1 MSEVSYGM
9 QCKDAFSYLEDS
21 LKQLELRE
29 NKLRSFPIAIQ
40 VLSHLE
46 SLDLFGNEIKTVPDD
61 LTFYLQSSLKR
72 LKRLTLNYINCTCDF
87 GKTDFATWIRS
98 HAIKGVTCKTPHRLF
113 GKDISVTPIE
123 EFSKAIAYI
132 SKDAFSYLEDSLKQ
146 LELRENK
153 LRSFPIAIQVLSHL
167 ESLDLFGNEIK
178 TVPDDLTFY
187 LQSSLK
193 RLKRL
198 TLNYINCTC
207 DFGKTDFA
215 TWIRSH
221 AIKGVTCKTPHRL
234 FGKDISVTPIEEFC
248 EYVSNSGH
256 K

>member
-1 MSEVSYGM
+1 MYS
-9 QCKDAFSYLEDS
+9 
-21 LKQLELRE
+21 
-29 NKLRSFPIAIQ
+29 
-40 VLSHLE
+40 
-46 SLDLFGNEIKTVPDD
+46 
-61 LTFYLQSSLKR
+61 
-72 LKRLTLNYINCTCDF
+72 LNYIEQIPEDF
-87 GKTDFATWIRS
+87 FLGMDELKNLA
-98 HAIKGVTCKTPHRLF
+98 LN
-113 GKDISVTPIE
+113 DIG
-123 EFSKAIAYI
+123 IAYI

-207 DFGKTDFA
+207 DFGETDFA

-221 AIKGVTCKTPHRL
+221 AIKGVTCKSPNRL

-248 EYVSNSGH
+248 EYVSNFHPKVNSNLITFFSSIILSQTLLSFH
-256 K
+256 FKR